1 MIIHLDSDQPK
12 QIEQKVQE
20 LILKKL
26 FIKVDDEKIFIDKHD
41 FINLILLDVIA
52 LAKGDG
58 DIDKSLEL
66 ALQFQPHYQASPEVK
81 RVELEEAAN
90 EFEVEIDAYKLYLN
104 DLEEGI
110 TEDEIYL
117 DVLSM
122 LNSER
127 ELLENRLHE
136 LMMDALGRKLSEADA
151 RMMGFD
157 RWSLLDN
164 FSHYVRLIASNDTID
179 DAVEEMHLEMEMSSN
194 KYMVK
199 KGAVKKELERI
210 APLAADEIGAYKMAL
225 SMEAQNAEYPMILEM
240 VKQLLNL
247 ED

>member
-12 QIEQKVQE
+12 QIEQKVQK

-52 LAKGDG
+52 LAKSDG

-66 ALQFQPHYQASPEVK
+66 ALQFQPHYQESPDIK
-81 RVELEEAAN
+81 RVELEEALS
-90 EFEVEIDAYKLYLN
+90 EFEVEVDAYKLYLN

-127 ELLENRLHE
+127 ELLEKRLHE
-136 LMMDALGRKLSEADA
+136 LMMEALSLKLSEEDA

-164 FSHYVRLIASNDTID
+164 FSHYVRFIASNETID
-179 DAVEEMHLEMEMSSN
+179 DAVEEMQLEMEMSPN

-199 KGAVKKELERI
+199 KGAVKRELERI

-225 SMEAQNAEYPMILEM
+225 AMEAQNAEFPMILAV